1 LNTAVDAEIDPEPT
15 VAERDAVLAALA
27 DAPDALPAPLASRW
41 RAAGL
46 VFEDD
51 YDGTARPRRRLGATR
66 A

>member
-1 LNTAVDAEIDPEPT
+1 LNTVVAVEISPEPT
-15 VAERDAVLAALA
+15 PPEREAVLGAVEDVEELPPALT
-27 DAPDALPAPLASRW
+27 SRW

-51 YDGTARPRRRLGATR
+51 YDVAARPRNRLGATR